1 MFYTLL
7 GFLIAP
13 QGLVIFFL
21 LFFILPLSFIF
32 WKTKKRYAV
41 LQKHFHGHFS
51 WINGLW
57 FNFLGSRFSFSEQGR
72 SSGSVEYGGIARQ
85 PMLWTCAKTRSSFF
99 CGMSD
104 IKKYQFN
111 WNLGSCPYEKMLTL
125 SGKEILIGAETEA
138 FLAMMI
144 ESITEN
150 IDVAR
155 SLGDLVQKPG
165 SYLRVTKEYIVG
177 HGALVSNKTVFR
189 YFIMDK
195 EVYSNPQTLE
205 HSLKNITTVLNGFG
219 VEVERA
225 HE

>member
-7 GFLIAP
+7 GLLIAP
-13 QGLVIFFL
+13 QGLVVFFL
-21 LFFILPLSFIF
+21 LFFILPLSVYF
-32 WKTKKRYAV
+32 WKKKKRYTV
-41 LQKHFHGHFS
+41 LQKHFEGHFS

-57 FNFLGSRFSFSEQGR
+57 FNFSRSQFSFSEQGR

-85 PMLWTCAKTRSSFF
+85 PMLWTFAATRTSFF
-99 CGMSD
+99 CGTPD

-138 FLAMMI
+138 FLAMMV
-144 ESITEN
+144 ESITKN

-177 HGALVSNKTVFR
+177 HGALISNRSILR
-189 YFIMDK
+189 YFIMNT
-195 EVYSNPQTLE
+195 EVYTNPQVLK
-205 HSLKNITTVLNGFG
+205 HSLKNIITVLGGFG
-219 VEVERA
+219 VEVEKA